1 MQPKGLII
9 VHTGPGKGK
18 TTAALGAA
26 LRAAGHGMRVL
37 ILQFM
42 KGRGDTG
49 EIKALKTSGLP
60 IEIRQFGRRIFFH
73 SRACEPIDIYKANLG
88 LQAFADALRAESHD
102 MIVLDEINMAVDFG
116 LIDFKELQDLI
127 RQKPPHLHLIL
138 TGRNARPELIEMAD
152 MVTEMRELKHHY
164 QRGVQA
170 KKGIEY

>member
-1 MQPKGLII
+1 MPPKGLVI
-9 VHTGPGKGK
+9 VHTGQGKGK

-42 KGRGDTG
+42 KGRSDTG
-49 EIKALKTSGLP
+49 EIRALRTSGLP

-88 LQAFADALRAESHD
+88 LQAFAEALRAGNHD

-116 LIDFKELQDLI
+116 LIAFDALQDLI
-127 RQKPPHLHLIL
+127 RQKPMHLHLIL

-152 MVTEMRELKHHY
+152 MVTEMREIKHHY
-164 QRGVQA
+164 NKGVQA
-170 KKGIEY
+170 QKGIEH